1 MLAGDVE
8 VPDVL
13 TKPSYITEW
22 QIKGGNTS
30 FANSAV
36 SGQSS
41 SAPGSASEQQGSSL
55 FLNSVIP
62 EGR

>member
-1 MLAGDVE
+1 MLTGDTE
-8 VPDVL
+8 VTDVL
-13 TKPSYITEW
+13 MKPSYITEW

-41 SAPGSASEQQGSSL
+41 SAPGSTSQQASSV
-55 FLNSVIP
+55 FLNSIIQ